1 MANYNHINIDQ
12 MKQQQQMMA
21 MRAQQMSAD
30 KQTLDFEGRKGTRK
44 QLVGTILAIAGGIIV
59 LFILSYFRII

>member
-21 MRAQQMSAD
+21 MRAQQMASD
-30 KQTLDFEGRKGTRK
+30 KQTLDFEGRKGSKK
-44 QLVGTILAIAGGIIV
+44 QLLGTILALVGVALLLLV
-59 LFILSYFRII
+59 LSCFQLI